1 MNTACGRETFPGW
14 GQTPGMGQ
22 SPSVGQLLQDGKR
35 HRSLEGPGTQIQ
47 VHSIRCSDRGAG
59 CPPRRSRGTPCTS
72 VHGAETQRCTNAV
85 VLHLGCLLESLGEL
99 KKKKK
104 PMARLHLN

>member
-14 GQTPGMGQ
+14 GQPPGMGQ

-47 VHSIRCSDRGAG
+47 VHSIRC
-59 CPPRRSRGTPCTS
+59 TS

-99 KKKKK
+99 KKKKSQW
-104 PMARLHLN
+104 PGFI